1 MHLLMEYR
9 TDEHKRTSPRNDSNV
24 VEAELRLYNKIV
36 RRRKP
41 SEQVTTDLQV
51 LPAYGV
57 AVLVETT
64 KIAARTITQRKTSKN
79 TTAIGIRTTAVA
91 LPPLKRCTAIIE

>member
-9 TDEHKRTSPRNDSNV
+9 TDEHKHTSPRNDSNF
-24 VEAELRLYNKIV
+24 VEAGPRLYKKII
-36 RRRKP
+36 RRGKCP
-41 SEQVTTDLQV
+41 EQVTTDLQV

-57 AVLVETT
+57 ALVETT
-64 KIAARTITQRKTSKN
+64 KIAARAIMQRKTSRN
-79 TTAIGIRTTAVA
+79 TTDIGIRTTAVA

>member
-1 MHLLMEYR
+1 MEYR
-9 TDEHKRTSPRNDSNV
+9 TDEHKHTSPRNDSNF
-24 VEAELRLYNKIV
+24 VEARLRLYKKII
-36 RRRKP
+36 RRGKCP
-41 SEQVTTDLQV
+41 EQVTTDLQV

-57 AVLVETT
+57 VVLLETT

-91 LPPLKRCTAIIE
+91 LPPLKR

>member
-1 MHLLMEYR
+1 MHLQWK
-9 TDEHKRTSPRNDSNV
+9 DGIVDSNNTPPRKDSIL
-24 VEAELRLYNKIV
+24 VEADPRLYKKIT
-36 RRRKP
+36 RRGKCP
-41 SEQVTTDLQV
+41 EQVTTDLQV

-57 AVLVETT
+57 LVPLETT
-64 KIAARTITQRKTSKN
+64 KIAARTTMQRKRSKN

>member
-1 MHLLMEYR
+1 MEYR
-9 TDEHKRTSPRNDSNV
+9 TDEHKHTSPQKCRDYYIV
-24 VEAELRLYNKIV
+24 VEAGLRLYNKII
-36 RRRKP
+36 RRGKCP
-41 SEQVTTDLQV
+41 EQVTTDLQV

-57 AVLVETT
+57 AVLVATT